1 MKKHLS
7 LIIISAMI
15 ASLLYGCGGGS
26 SAGTANDAPAAETA
40 ETQQASEEQEAEAS
54 PAEASSAGTGEENGA
69 PTGFKAVGYTSY
81 RSDGSLRIKCV
92 NDPLYGD
99 YLVFI
104 QYYPSEGCYTVNL
117 VEKEIDGD
125 GKWSGST
132 IYSVSDVKEVD
143 PDNLD
148 VYKTEENITGTDRCT
163 YSDEGLVV
171 ERYDSSGNVTVVN
184 TYNNQNQLLLSQSFN
199 QGEES
204 NRVEYTYDEHGFMSR
219 TIVGHSDSEEKIYT
233 DYIPIGAVSFM
244 VRTGFEGA
252 EHADEETELHYDEN
266 GTLTGATNYQYYG
279 QGTEPSYTIEYTF
292 ELDEYGNLIRDT
304 AKTEDGETAVRE
316 WDILPI
322 YE

>member
-40 ETQQASEEQEAEAS
+40 ETQQASEEQETAAAAEETA
-54 PAEASSAGTGEENGA
+54 PAETEEETGT
-69 PTGFKAVGYTSY
+69 PTGYKYMGYTIY
-81 RSDGSLRIKCV
+81 NSDGSIRTKV
-92 NDPLYGD
+92 VTDMYGD
-99 YLVFI
+99 ALVYIYAFA
-104 QYYPSEGCYTVNL
+104 EGGTYTVRL
-117 VEKEIDGD
+117 TDKETDGD
-125 GKWSGST
+125 GKWTGST
-132 IYSVSDVKEVD
+132 IYSVSDVKD
-143 PDNLD
+143 PDLDDLD
-148 VYKTEENITGTDRCT
+148 VYKTEDNIEGTERCT
-163 YSDEGLVV
+163 YNEDGLVV

-219 TIVGHSDSEEKIYT
+219 EIVGHSDSEEKTYT
-233 DYIPIGAVSFM
+233 DYIPIGAVPFM
-244 VRTGFEGA
+244 VRTGVEGA
-252 EHADEETELHYDEN
+252 EHADEETELHYDKN

-304 AKTEDGETAVRE
+304 AKTEDGETVVTE